1 MQWGL
6 CLDPALLQQRRDA
19 GTWDAFWPVLQ
30 EAGVDYLELPV
41 GRAMGSEAEFEAL
54 RALVAAAP
62 LPVRAFNSFLPAAQ
76 RITGPGVDWPGVLD
90 YCRVALARGRALGGD
105 VVVLGSAGAR
115 SVPEGFDPAQA
126 ERQFCEFCRLL
137 GPVADAADME
147 IAIEPLNAREDNLIL
162 SVAHGAR
169 LMDEIN
175 HPRIRLLADFYH
187 MGQEHEPVDAVAAA
201 GARLRHAHL
210 ADLGRVAPGYAPDGE
225 ADFLGFFRALRQ
237 SGYADQPYAR
247 CSFEGKLDNIEAQT
261 PPMMRLLRARWQES
275 AGA

>member
-1 MQWGL
+1 MKWGL

-19 GTWDAFWPVLQ
+19 GTLDTFWAILQ

-41 GRAMGSEAEFEAL
+41 GSVMGPNAKFEAL
-54 RALVAAAP
+54 RALMAAAP
-62 LPVRAFNSFLPAAQ
+62 LPVGAFNSFLPAAQ
-76 RITGPGVDWPGVLD
+76 RITGPDVDRPGVLE
-90 YCRVALARGRALGGD
+90 YCRVALTRAHALGGD

-115 SVPEGFDPAQA
+115 SVPEGFDGAQA

-137 GPVADAADME
+137 GPVTESANMD
-147 IAIEPLNAREDNLIL
+147 IAIEPLNAAEDNLIL
-162 SVAHGAR
+162 SVGQGAR
-169 LMDEIN
+169 LMDEIG

-187 MGQEHEPVDAVAAA
+187 MVQEQEPVDAVAAA

-225 ADFLGFFRALRQ
+225 ADFVGFFRALRQ
-237 SGYADQPYAR
+237 SGYAAQPYAR

-261 PPMMRLLRARWQES
+261 PPMMRLLRERWRQSES
-275 AGA
+275 A

>member
-6 CLDPALLQQRRDA
+6 CLDPALLFQRRDA
-19 GTWDAFWPVLQ
+19 GAWDSFWPVLQ

-54 RALVAAAP
+54 RGIVAAAP

-76 RITGPGVDWPGVLD
+76 RITGPDVHWDSVLE
-90 YCRVALARGRALGGD
+90 YCRVALTRGRALGGD

-115 SVPEGFDPAQA
+115 RVPEGFDAMLA
-126 ERQFCEFCRLL
+126 EKQFCEFCRLL
-137 GPVADAADME
+137 GPVADAANMD
-147 IAIEPLNAREDNLIL
+147 IAIEPLNAEEDNLIL

-169 LMDEIN
+169 LVDEIG

-187 MGQEHEPVDAVAAA
+187 MAQEHESMDAAATA

-225 ADFLGFFRALRQ
+225 ADFLGFFHALRQ

-247 CSFEGKLDNIEAQT
+247 CSFEGKIDDIEAQT
-261 PPMMRLLRARWQES
+261 PPMMHLLRVRWQES
-275 AGA
+275 VGA